1 MSSSRV
7 SVFFLVAIF
16 LFILVGEVVSQ
27 VNTDGALTLKREARL
42 TAEESNRRD
51 WLYMGLE
58 TNYVALNAADLIT
71 TFYSVDRGAREGNP
85 VARLFMSRKPLAVV
99 VKGGVTFGVLAALR
113 YVKGENKKAAYIALG
128 LLNAMYAVVVTNNI
142 HVAVSL

>member
-27 VNTDGALTLKREARL
+27 VNTDGALTLKSEARL

-58 TNYVALNAADLIT
+58 MNYVALNAADLIT

-85 VARLFMSRKPLAVV
+85 LARLFMSKKPLAVV

>member
-1 MSSSRV
+1 MSISRV

-58 TNYVALNAADLIT
+58 MNYVALNAADLIT

-85 VARLFMSRKPLAVV
+85 VARLFMSRKPLAVF